1 MTTKEEVA
9 DAVREV
15 FKTALKIEPE
25 KLQPDTKLV
34 DDLSL
39 DSLDMVEVVY
49 ELEDRF
55 DVQIPEDRIESIRT
69 FQQVVDGLHAAI
81 EAKTSA

>member
-1 MTTKEEVA
+1 MITKEEVA

-15 FKTALKIEPE
+15 FNTALKIEPE
-25 KLQPDTKLV
+25 KLKPDTKLV

-55 DVQIPEDRIESIRT
+55 DVQIPENRIESIRT
-69 FQQVVDGLHAAI
+69 FQQVVDGLYAAI
-81 EAKTSA
+81 EAKT

>member
-15 FKTALKIEPE
+15 FKTALKIESD
-25 KLQPDTKLV
+25 KLQPDTRLV

-81 EAKTSA
+81 EAKT

>member
-1 MTTKEEVA
+1 MITKEEVA

-15 FKTALKIEPE
+15 FNTALKIEPE
-25 KLQPDTKLV
+25 KLQPETKLV

-55 DVQIPEDRIESIRT
+55 DVQIPENRIESIRT

-81 EAKTSA
+81 ESKA

>member
-1 MTTKEEVA
+1 MPSRDEIAGT
-9 DAVREV
+9 VREI
-15 FKTALKIEPE
+15 FQSTLKVEPD
-25 KLQPDTKLV
+25 KLTDEARLQ

-55 DVQIPEDRIESIRT
+55 DVQIPEDKIAEIRT
-69 FQQVVDGLHAAI
+69 FGEVIDGLHGAV
-81 EAKTSA
+81 EAKP

>member
-1 MTTKEEVA
+1 MITKEEVA

-15 FKTALKIEPE
+15 FNTALKIEPE
-25 KLQPDTKLV
+25 QLKPDTKLV

-55 DVQIPEDRIESIRT
+55 DVQIPENRIELIRT

-81 EAKTSA
+81 EAKA

>member
-1 MTTKEEVA
+1 MITKEEVA

-15 FKTALKIEPE
+15 FNTALKIGPE
-25 KLQPDTKLV
+25 KLQPDTKLM

-55 DVQIPEDRIESIRT
+55 DVQIPENRIESIRT

-81 EAKTSA
+81 ESKA